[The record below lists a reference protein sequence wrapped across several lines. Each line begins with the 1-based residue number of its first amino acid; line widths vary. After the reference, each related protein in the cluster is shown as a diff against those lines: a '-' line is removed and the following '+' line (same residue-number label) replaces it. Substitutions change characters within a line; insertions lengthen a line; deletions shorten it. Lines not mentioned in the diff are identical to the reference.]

1 MQADKVKPAESII
14 NQIKCINW
22 VPGIVVP
29 TLKSGILDRR
39 CQENY
44 HQIFSRSDMSY
55 TVSMTKKYHTSRLQ
69 RRLWAVAIPIR
80 RIMNLRLLMVGAKQF
95 AQCLWSWLP
104 HWLCISHNYSQ
115 CSYNTQLWRL
125 CCLGINQGLTGI
137 QKQMLTTLAFKP
149 WFMCLIRILWFKNFA
164 TEDTNVTLI

>member
-1 MQADKVKPAESII
+1 MYH
-14 NQIKCINW
+14 W
-22 VPGIVVP
+22 VPSTVVP
-29 TLKSGILDRR
+29 TLKSGIFDRR
-39 CQENY
+39 CQEKTTIKY
-44 HQIFSRSDMSY
+44 SHARICQTLWAWQKI
-55 TVSMTKKYHTSRLQ
+55 YHTSSLQ

-125 CCLGINQGLTGI
+125 SLPWNQSRP
-137 QKQMLTTLAFKP
+137 QKNPKQMSTTFAYKP
-149 WFMCLIRILWFKNFA
+149 WFMCLIGILWFKNFA
-164 TEDTNVTLI
+164 TEGTNATLI